1 MKTGLNAGQGE
12 QQAAPIVALID
23 VDLRPVGLPGAS
35 PGTDGLEGSAAL
47 ISKEALQDPVARA
60 RAFAEPLL
68 TGQCLDTGEDALSHA
83 DGVAAILAGIGAA
96 PAMQAAAYLV
106 YAGDFLNKP
115 EEVVTKAFG
124 ESYASLVMHTR
135 RLVQIQ
141 RAAREARVE
150 AAQRSEQ
157 TERVRKMLLAFS
169 RDLRVVL
176 LRLASRLQTLRYF
189 AASKRECPVSLAA
202 ESQQVFAP
210 LANRLGIWQ
219 IKWELEDLSFRFL
232 QPRAYRDIAKALH
245 ETRVAREQNI
255 EAARQTLQDD
265 LASMG
270 LQAQVQGR
278 PKHLYSI
285 HKKMRGKH
293 LALERVFDLRALRVI
308 VPTVSD
314 CYAVL
319 SRLHE
324 KYSPVEGE
332 FDDYIARP
340 KPNGYQSLHTVVLG
354 ADGRAMEVQIR
365 TEAMHEHAEHGV
377 AAHWAYKEAGA
388 KGYAGV
394 SAAGEF
400 EDQVAQAR
408 KAVLRQL
415 LAWERDF
422 VEGDARQ
429 QALEASGSHQS
440 PPDQAAGVEAQGAR
454 AVSPAA
460 FDERIYVFTPQ
471 ASIVELTAG
480 ATPIDF
486 AYAVHTDLGHRCRG
500 AKVDGVMVP
509 LNTALKSGQTVEI
522 TASKEGGPSLDWL
535 NAELGFLQ
543 SQRSRTKVRAWFNAL
558 AQRQTIARGR
568 EAVEKLLQREGKTA
582 VKLED
587 LAGRLG
593 FKNADALFEVV
604 GKDEYSLRNI
614 ELLLRPPTPEPDTDE
629 LLAQRR
635 TRAGSHA
642 PRGGVLVVGVDS
654 LLTNLARCCRPAP
667 PDAIGGYVTRGKGV
681 AIHRLDCINFRQMA
695 ERAKE
700 RVIEVE
706 WGGNTAAGAAD
717 PKAKGRGP
725 ALYPVDVV
733 VEGSDRQGLLRDV
746 LEVLAKEKMN
756 VIAVNTQ
763 SVKSQRSDTA
773 WMNFTV
779 EVADSGRLAQ
789 VLRLLSQIQGVRSA
803 RRK

>member
-1 MKTGLNAGQGE
+1 MNRSLAGEPWAGNAAQE
-12 QQAAPIVALID
+12 AAPIVALLD
-23 VDLRPVGLPGAS
+23 VDLPGCGADAAPDACPAPAREANPVL
-35 PGTDGLEGSAAL
+35 
-47 ISKEALQDPVARA
+47 RA

-68 TGQCLDTGEDALSHA
+68 SAQLLDTGEEALAHA

-96 PAMQAAAYLV
+96 PSMQAAAYLV
-106 YAGDFLNKP
+106 YAGDFLAKP
-115 EEVVTKAFG
+115 EEVVAKAFG
-124 ESYASLVMHTR
+124 ESYASLVTHTR

-141 RAAREARVE
+141 RAAREAKVE
-150 AAQRSEQ
+150 AQQRGEQ

-189 AASKRECPVSLAA
+189 AQSKQPCPGTLAT

-219 IKWELEDLSFRFL
+219 IKWEIEDLSFRFL
-232 QPRAYRDIAKALH
+232 QPEAYKDLAKALL
-245 ETRVAREQNI
+245 ETRVRREQAV
-255 EAARQTLQDD
+255 EDARQALQQG
-265 LASMG
+265 LAAQG
-270 LQAQVQGR
+270 IQAQVQGR

-285 HKKMRGKH
+285 FKKMQGKG
-293 LALERVFDLRALRVI
+293 LDLSRVFDLRALRI
-308 VPTVSD
+308 VVPDLTS
-314 CYAVL
+314 CYAAL
-319 SRLHE
+319 SWLHE
-324 KYSPVEGE
+324 AYTPVAGE

-365 TEAMHEHAEHGV
+365 TQAMHEHAEHGV
-377 AAHWAYKEAGA
+377 AAHWAYKEAGT

-394 SAAGEF
+394 SAAGDF
-400 EDQVAQAR
+400 EEQVAQAR

-415 LAWERDF
+415 LAWERDL
-422 VEGDARQ
+422 VEG
-429 QALEASGSHQS
+429 QS
-440 PPDQAAGVEAQGAR
+440 QGQAAD
-454 AVSPAA
+454 AA
-460 FDERIYVFTPQ
+460 LFDERIYVFTPQ
-471 ASIVELTAG
+471 ASIVELSAG
-480 ATPIDF
+480 ATPVDF

-500 AKVDGVMVP
+500 AKVDGVMVQ
-509 LNTALKSGQTVEI
+509 LNTPLQSGQTVEI
-522 TASKEGGPSLDWL
+522 TAAKEGGPSLDWL
-535 NAELGFLQ
+535 NTEAGYLR
-543 SQRSRTKVRAWFNAL
+543 SQRSRAKVRAWFNVL
-558 AQRQTIARGR
+558 AQAQTIARGR
-568 EAVEKLLQREGKTA
+568 EAVEKLLQREGKT
-582 VKLED
+582 VIKLED

-614 ELLLRPPTPEPDTDE
+614 ELLLRPTVQEPLSDE
-629 LLAQRR
+629 ALAQRVSKGG
-635 TRAGSHA
+635 GSGA

-681 AIHRLDCINFRQMA
+681 AIHRIDCINFRQMA
-695 ERAKE
+695 QRAAE
-700 RVIEVE
+700 RVIDVT
-706 WGGNTAAGAAD
+706 WGGAD
-717 PKAKGRGP
+717 YGSGP
-725 ALYPVDVV
+725 AGKGAPLYPVDVI
-733 VEGSDRQGLLRDV
+733 VESSDRQGLLRDV

-756 VIAVNTQ
+756 VTAVNTQ
-763 SVKSQRSDTA
+763 SLKQSKGETA

-789 VLRLLSQIQGVRSA
+789 VLRSVSQVAGVRSA